1 MKRQLLSQETYD
13 LLIDRL
19 EKNHKAHKSDSA
31 FHLIKRQIEKTA
43 ETTLN
48 GVWVDRPPLEIAGE
62 ALAKNIKLAGAKYQT
77 GYDRILL
84 LQLEEALDAPQP
96 APSSQSLQP
105 PPTDRAAPD
114 RPSNGRCVDVEGD
127 DPPFLDL
134 SELPDTDI

>member
-1 MKRQLLSQETYD
+1 MKRQLLNQETYD

-19 EKNHKAHKSDSA
+19 EKNHKAHKADSA
-31 FHLIKRQIEKTA
+31 FYLIKRQIEKTA

-48 GVWVDRPPLEIAGE
+48 GVWVDRAPLEIARE
-62 ALAKNIKLAGAKYQT
+62 AIAKNIKLAGAKYQT
-77 GYDRILL
+77 GYDKILL

-96 APSSQSLQP
+96 APPLKSLQP
-105 PPTDRAAPD
+105 PTDGASLE
-114 RPSNGRCVDVEGD
+114 RPSNGRCVDVEDD